1 MCVHADIPLYLH
13 LKLNKLLQFSEHGD
27 RIVLFASS
35 ATPYMYN
42 LKVELNY
49 CFNFQ
54 LSNFIYFKFQLSQM
68 WQIKGE
74 GIYMYTVRESK
85 DEG

>member
-1 MCVHADIPLYLH
+1 L
-13 LKLNKLLQFSEHGD
+13 
-27 RIVLFASS
+27 R
-35 ATPYMYN
+35 
-42 LKVELNY
+42 VEFNY